1 MVAYN
6 VILLKLSVGIT
17 VLVAVVV
24 VAAVCYCYLTLAGR
38 IHPCGHQS
46 QPPGELAKA
55 GGSREEPHRSG
66 TGEGALGMG
75 GTQWLHHPGLSG
87 LESL

>member
-6 VILLKLSVGIT
+6 VILPKLSVGIM

-24 VAAVCYCYLTLAGR
+24 VVAVCYCYLTLAGR

-55 GGSREEPHRSG
+55 RG
-66 TGEGALGMG
+66 
-75 GTQWLHHPGLSG
+75 
-87 LESL
+87 

>member
-6 VILLKLSVGIT
+6 VILPKLSVGMM

-24 VAAVCYCYLTLAGR
+24 VVAVCYCYLTLAGR
-38 IHPCGHQS
+38 VHPCGHQS

-55 GGSREEPHRSG
+55 GGEQGGAPQVGHR
-66 TGEGALGMG
+66 
-75 GTQWLHHPGLSG
+75 
-87 LESL
+87 